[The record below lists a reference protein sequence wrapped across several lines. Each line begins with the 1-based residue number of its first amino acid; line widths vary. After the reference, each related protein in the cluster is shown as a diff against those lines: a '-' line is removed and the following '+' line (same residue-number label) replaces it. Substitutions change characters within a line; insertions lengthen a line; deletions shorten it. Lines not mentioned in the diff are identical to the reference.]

1 LIVSLLDLHPST
13 PGADEDRLEIFEAGT
28 GHGSL
33 TLQLARAIHGA
44 NYPAPEIPPLV
55 LPKKQTSSIASLW
68 DSLIG
73 LLVNFKTEDPYKI
86 WRAKRRAIIHTLDIS
101 ASYSTHAQHVVR
113 NFRRGLYSPHIDFH
127 VGTIPDYLSSRLSST
142 TSPFLSHAILDLPG
156 THKYMGIVGEALK
169 PNGSLVTW
177 NPSVSQV
184 MKCVEMVR
192 DSRLPFLLER
202 VLETGSGTGAGPR
215 EWDVRSVK
223 PRARAKAEAEA
234 KAARGGWESTLEES
248 LKVDEDGEQGAGIT
262 EAMDHSDLQ
271 APNTE
276 DSGWEM
282 VCRPK
287 VGLRIEGGG
296 FIGLWRRMEYY

>member
-1 LIVSLLDLHPST
+1 
-13 PGADEDRLEIFEAGT
+13 
-28 GHGSL
+28 
-33 TLQLARAIHGA
+33 
-44 NYPAPEIPPLV
+44 
-55 LPKKQTSSIASLW
+55 
-68 DSLIG
+68 
-73 LLVNFKTEDPYKI
+73 
-86 WRAKRRAIIHTLDIS
+86 
-101 ASYSTHAQHVVR
+101 
-113 NFRRGLYSPHIDFH
+113 
-127 VGTIPDYLSSRLSST
+127 
-142 TSPFLSHAILDLPG
+142 
-156 THKYMGIVGEALK
+156 
-169 PNGSLVTW
+169 
-177 NPSVSQV
+177 
-184 MKCVEMVR
+184 
-192 DSRLPFLLER
+192 

-248 LKVDEDGEQGAGIT
+248 MKVDEDGEQGAGIT

>member
-1 LIVSLLDLHPST
+1 
-13 PGADEDRLEIFEAGT
+13 
-28 GHGSL
+28 
-33 TLQLARAIHGA
+33 
-44 NYPAPEIPPLV
+44 
-55 LPKKQTSSIASLW
+55 
-68 DSLIG
+68 
-73 LLVNFKTEDPYKI
+73 
-86 WRAKRRAIIHTLDIS
+86 
-101 ASYSTHAQHVVR
+101 
-113 NFRRGLYSPHIDFH
+113 
-127 VGTIPDYLSSRLSST
+127 
-142 TSPFLSHAILDLPG
+142 
-156 THKYMGIVGEALK
+156 MGIVGEALK

-215 EWDVRSVK
+215 EWDVKSVK
-223 PRARAKAEAEA
+223 PRAMVKAEAEA
-234 KAARGGWESTLEES
+234 KAAKDAWERASEES
-248 LKVDEDGEQGAGIT
+248 SGADEEGGQGAG
-262 EAMDHSDLQ
+262 AMEVMDNSDLQ

-296 FIGLWRRMEYY
+296 FIGLWRRME